1 MEQRFTRTTNR
12 AEQSAMNLSYE
23 DLQNIRDALNEKIHR
38 IVMDGTKA
46 GTPIGG
52 AATLAETRDK
62 IQDEMDRRK
71 GPN

>member
-1 MEQRFTRTTNR
+1 
-12 AEQSAMNLSYE
+12 MNLSFE
-23 DLQNIRDALNEKIHR
+23 DLQNIRDALNERIHR

-62 IQDEMDRRK
+62 IQTEMDTRK
-71 GPN
+71 RPS

>member
-1 MEQRFTRTTNR
+1 
-12 AEQSAMNLSYE
+12 MNLSFE
-23 DLQNIRDALNEKIHR
+23 DLQNIRDALNERIHR

-62 IQDEMDRRK
+62 IQDEMDKRK
-71 GPN
+71 RPN